1 MPSEWIIVLIVGLL
15 LLFSA
20 KKLPDMARGLGQ
32 SMRIF
37 RAETRGLK
45 DDEAQRQAAPRVE
58 GAPAQTP
65 TTAASTTAAP
75 ATPAPATPTVNQ
87 TVAPAPAPVQGPAQA
102 PVQDTTPDAPRPGTT
117 AS

>member
-65 TTAASTTAAP
+65 TTAAP

-117 AS
+117 TS

>member
-65 TTAASTTAAP
+65 TTAAPQAP
-75 ATPAPATPTVNQ
+75 ATPAAATPAVNQ
-87 TVAPAPAPVQGPAQA
+87 TVAPAPVQGPAQA

-117 AS
+117 TS

>member
-1 MPSEWIIVLIVGLL
+1 MPTEWIIVLVVGLL

-45 DDEAQRQAAPRVE
+45 DDEAQRQAAPKVE
-58 GAPAQTP
+58 SAPAQAP
-65 TTAASTTAAP
+65 AAPTAAAQ
-75 ATPAPATPTVNQ
+75 PAPTV
-87 TVAPAPAPVQGPAQA
+87 TPAPVQTPVQA

-117 AS
+117 TS

>member
-1 MPSEWIIVLIVGLL
+1 MPTEWIIVLVVGLL

-65 TTAASTTAAP
+65 APQAQAAPAP
-75 ATPAPATPTVNQ
+75 ATPAANRTV
-87 TVAPAPAPVQGPAQA
+87 APAPVQGPPQA

-117 AS
+117 TS

>member
-1 MPSEWIIVLIVGLL
+1 MPTEWIIVLVVGLL

-45 DDEAQRQAAPRVE
+45 DDEAQRQAAPKVE
-58 GAPAQTP
+58 SA
-65 TTAASTTAAP
+65 
-75 ATPAPATPTVNQ
+75 
-87 TVAPAPAPVQGPAQA
+87 PAQA
-102 PVQDTTPDAPRPGTT
+102 PTAAAPAPQPVQSPVQAPVQAAPVQDATPDAPRPGTT
-117 AS
+117 TS

>member
-1 MPSEWIIVLIVGLL
+1 MPTEWIIVLVVGLL

-45 DDEAQRQAAPRVE
+45 EDEQQRT
-58 GAPAQTP
+58 APAP
-65 TTAASTTAAP
+65 PPVETAAP
-75 ATPAPATPTVNQ
+75 QAQPPGPDGRAGPGARADQ
-87 TVAPAPAPVQGPAQA
+87 TVAPARAGPA
-102 PVQDTTPDAPRPGTT
+102 QDTTPDAPRPGTT
-117 AS
+117 SS